1 MWNNLLSFNQSTK
14 MKQEKKRIRSVWK
27 YHFENVRICVE
38 TDVVFTRCRVCKELK
53 PSSLEFFRKDTTKDS
68 QRMIQPLCIK
78 CARELEKQQRQFEK
92 EKKIEAEK
100 PITNVE
106 QKELFDWKI
115 FTKEESE
122 SNETLES
129 KINKIFN
136 FLWLK

>member
-1 MWNNLLSFNQSTK
+1 
-14 MKQEKKRIRSVWK
+14 
-27 YHFENVRICVE
+27 
-38 TDVVFTRCRVCKELK
+38 
-53 PSSLEFFRKDTTKDS
+53 
-68 QRMIQPLCIK
+68 MIQPLCIK